1 MFTIWVA
8 FSVVT
13 ASHFHLLDN
22 MAWGWVPIMSLILVR
37 ITLQL
42 PIITQ
47 CDKLNH
53 NRYPLFLVPR
63 APLDRHTRACAFTT
77 TTLPPPTRQAGAMVI
92 FLYVVGAIRAKL
104 PVLENEVTQ
113 EILDMYL
120 AKWDTSK
127 TVETQGVKM

>member
-1 MFTIWVA
+1 
-8 FSVVT
+8 
-13 ASHFHLLDN
+13 
-22 MAWGWVPIMSLILVR
+22 
-37 ITLQL
+37 
-42 PIITQ
+42 
-47 CDKLNH
+47 
-53 NRYPLFLVPR
+53 
-63 APLDRHTRACAFTT
+63 
-77 TTLPPPTRQAGAMVI
+77 MVI